1 MTDLKGMTDLKSRAD
16 LKGKTALVTGAS
28 RGMGRAIAQRLAT
41 DGALVAVHYSRHADA
56 AKETVAA
63 IEQAG
68 GEAFPVQAEFGTDGD
83 VGTLL
88 TGLTAGLR
96 GRPLDILVNNA
107 ACGNLETV
115 WSAGSVDQ
123 LTSERFDEVFAIN
136 VKAPLFLVQATLPL
150 MPDGGRIVNISS
162 LATRIAL
169 PSQIAYAMTKGALE
183 VMSRTLANALG
194 GRGITVNTVRPGSTD
209 TEVNDTLR
217 SPELRAVL
225 TDLTALGRIGRPA
238 DIADAVAFL
247 ASDDARW
254 ITGNV
259 LDATGGAYLGPMWAR

>member
-1 MTDLKGMTDLKSRAD
+1 MTD
-16 LKGKTALVTGAS
+16 LKGKTALVTGAA
-28 RGMGRAIAQRLAT
+28 RGMGRAIAQRLAA
-41 DGALVAVHYSRHADA
+41 DGALVAVHYSRNADA
-56 AKETVAA
+56 ARETVAT
-63 IEQAG
+63 IERAG

-83 VGTLL
+83 VRTLL
-88 TGLTAGLR
+88 TGLTAGLG

-107 ACGNLETV
+107 ACGNQDTV
-115 WSAGSVDQ
+115 RAGSIDR
-123 LTSERFDEVFAIN
+123 LTPGQFDEVFAIN
-136 VKAPLFLVQATLPL
+136 VKAPLFLIQATLPL

-162 LATRIAL
+162 LATRVAL

-194 GRGITVNTVRPGSTD
+194 ARGITVNTVSPGSTD
-209 TEVNDTLR
+209 TDVTDTLHN
-217 SPELRAVL
+217 PEIRTIL
-225 TDLTALGRIGRPA
+225 TDLTALGRIGQPA

>member
-1 MTDLKGMTDLKSRAD
+1 M
-16 LKGKTALVTGAS
+16 
-28 RGMGRAIAQRLAT
+28 AT
-41 DGALVAVHYSRHADA
+41 
-56 AKETVAA
+56 

-123 LTSERFDEVFAIN
+123 LTPERFDEVFAIN

-225 TDLTALGRIGRPA
+225 TDLTALGRIGRPPTSPTRSPSSPRTTLAGSPATCSTRPAARTSAPCGHA
-238 DIADAVAFL
+238 DLPPVGCGQPL
-247 ASDDARW
+247 AIHRTPFGATPL
-254 ITGNV
+254 TGHC
-259 LDATGGAYLGPMWAR
+259 RS